1 MFRCRP
7 PRSCIRR
14 HLAPARRH
22 HNAAPDTP
30 VFRVAPEVRAALAAN
45 RPVVALE
52 TTIYTHGFPH
62 PANLSLA
69 RELEATVRRHG
80 GVPAHIGV
88 LRGVAR
94 VGLDGDEI
102 ERLVSRKGPI
112 PPRKLS
118 RRDLAAALGQR
129 PGEVNGGTTI
139 AGTMALAHLAGIR
152 VFATGGLGGVH
163 RGGGGWDVSADLTE
177 LGRTPVAVVSGGC
190 KGFLDVAA
198 TLEYLETQGVGVFT
212 LADGKEGQVDY
223 PAFWSRESG
232 CTSPGVVRDEEEAA
246 RIIRETIPGIKFVLI
261 VLDAQFSLP
270 LHSGLHFASPIPLEA
285 AIPRQEMDDVIA
297 KAIHAAEVEGAVGK
311 ENTPFILSKI
321 NELTNGRSITANR
334 ALIAASV
341 KRGTLI
347 AKELCKIQGHHF
359 LG

>member
-1 MFRCRP
+1 MYRCRP
-7 PRSCIRR
+7 PRSWLRPSNRR
-14 HLAPARRH
+14 YHA
-22 HNAAPDTP
+22 AAPDSAI
-30 VFRVAPEVRAALAAN
+30 FRIAPEVRSALAAN
-45 RPVVALE
+45 EPVVALE

-62 PANLSLA
+62 PANLALA
-69 RELEATVRRHG
+69 QELDATVRRHG

-88 LRGVAR
+88 LGGVAR
-94 VGLDGDEI
+94 VGLDAGEL
-102 ERLVSRKGPI
+102 ERLVSRSGPL

-118 RRDLAAALGQR
+118 RRDLAAALCQN
-129 PGEVNGGTTI
+129 ETVSGGTTI

-163 RGGGGWDVSADLTE
+163 RGGHWDVSADLTE

-212 LADGKEGQVDY
+212 LADGAAGQVDY

-232 CTSPGVVRDEEEAA
+232 CPSPGVVRDEEEAA
-246 RIIRETIPGIKFVLI
+246 RIIRETSRELVRADR
-261 VLDAQFSLP
+261 LDAQFSLP
-270 LHSGLHFASPIPLEA
+270 LHSGLHFAAPIPREA
-285 AIPRQEMDDVIA
+285 AIPKREMEDVIA
-297 KAIHAAEVEGAVGK
+297 KAIGAADAEGATGK
-311 ENTPFILSKI
+311 DNTPFILSKI
-321 NELTNGRSITANR
+321 NELTSGRSIAANR

-347 AKELCKIQGHHF
+347 AKELCKLQGHF